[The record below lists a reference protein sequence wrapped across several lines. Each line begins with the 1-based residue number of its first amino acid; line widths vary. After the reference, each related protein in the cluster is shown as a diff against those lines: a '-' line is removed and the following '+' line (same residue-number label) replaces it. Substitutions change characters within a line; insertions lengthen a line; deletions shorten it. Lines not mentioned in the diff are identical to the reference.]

1 MKKAKSLFRN
11 ILLLTATT
19 LLMRTVGVSFTV
31 YLSGKIGSVGIG
43 IFQLILSVDMLAIT
57 FATSGVRFASTRLV
71 SEETGLRS
79 LSGADRAVKCCLCYA
94 AVCGTAA
101 ALFIHHNAVWIGTEI
116 LNETRTIPSLRL
128 LSLTLPLVSM
138 SAVLSG
144 YFIAVRQSAK
154 GVAIQ
159 ILEQLVKIGATV
171 AALSALGGKGLEYA
185 CAAIVTGSCAGEAVS
200 FLLLFTAYRI
210 DIRAARG
217 KKDGTVLGM
226 LPRLLGI
233 SVPIALS
240 AYARSG
246 LSTLQNLLIP
256 RGLEKYGASQEAS
269 FTAYGTVHGMV
280 LPVILY
286 PSALL
291 TVLSDLLLPELTEC
305 QVRHGR
311 THMNYIVN
319 RVFKLS
325 LIFSFLVMGVLFCCS
340 SDLGKAV
347 YQNED
352 VSFYIRIFSPLV
364 IVMYM
369 DTVVD
374 GMLKGLG
381 EQLNSMKYNIIDSF
395 VSVLLVFFLL
405 PHFGI
410 EGYIATVMLSEVL
423 NFSLSLGKLIQI
435 TELRVH
441 LLDGVGKPLACIVL
455 SALLC
460 TKFLFVRLAPA
471 GASLVP
477 TLAFQILMISG
488 VYFCL
493 LFLCRSLTGEDL
505 RWFRTLL

>member
-1 MKKAKSLFRN
+1 MH
-11 ILLLTATT
+11 I
-19 LLMRTVGVSFTV
+19 
-31 YLSGKIGSVGIG
+31 
-43 IFQLILSVDMLAIT
+43 LILTGKFGMGHWS
-57 FATSGVRFASTRLV
+57 ASQ
-71 SEETGLRS
+71 
-79 LSGADRAVKCCLCYA
+79 
-94 AVCGTAA
+94 
-101 ALFIHHNAVWIGTEI
+101 
-116 LNETRTIPSLRL
+116 SLRL
-128 LSLTLPLVSM
+128 QLLSAFPGAEVDVEDFFAYALPDASETLYKCFSLLVTRGSGLYNLYYKATDLAAPLRARPPLEDLFQDKLGELLWERRPDAVIATHPFCAQLVSDYKEEVGSDLPLVTCITD
-138 SAVLSG
+138 LSSHSEWLHPG
-144 YFIAVRQSAK
+144 TDCYLVGSRSIREALTAK
-154 GVAIQ
+154 GV
-159 ILEQLVKIGATV
+159 EPGRVH
-171 AALSALGGKGLEYA
+171 
-185 CAAIVTGSCAGEAVS
+185 VTGIPVRPQFQPSAG
-200 FLLLFTAYRI
+200 
-210 DIRAARG
+210 RG
-217 KKDGTVLGM
+217 SRPGGDGTRRLLIMGGGLGM

-256 RGLEKYGASQEAS
+256 RGLEKYGASKEAS